1 MGTANQQP
9 IVLFHYPGSLW
20 AVKIR
25 AYFALRGIP
34 YHECIQPDV
43 MPRPDLA
50 ALNIHYRRIPVLA
63 IGRDIYFDT
72 VLMLEKLEQLIPGNT
87 LGARDPT
94 QQALE
99 KMLEKWVENAV
110 IESVVGSLPSTFMEN
125 EQMVKDRR
133 QFWVTDISIE
143 GQEKRRPQSLA
154 NMRTHFNILEKLL
167 SDDRHWVLSTD
178 NPGLADIHVAFALD
192 WIFGIPEALPERFV
206 SDEFPKTFDYL
217 KRYNRAIA
225 TANNQCLKLES
236 LAGADAAKLITESDF
251 VEPEGDVEHDPTF
264 LQKRQKVALS
274 RSDESDSS
282 RSVNR
287 DLGTLLALTPQEVV
301 IATEVTSTTPEIRL
315 HAPRWGFAVES
326 VA

>member
-1 MGTANQQP
+1 
-9 IVLFHYPGSLW
+9 
-20 AVKIR
+20 
-25 AYFALRGIP
+25 
-34 YHECIQPDV
+34 

-50 ALNIHYRRIPVLA
+50 ALSIHYRRIPVLA

-72 VLMLEKLEQLIPGNT
+72 VLMLEKLEELIPGNT

-110 IESVVGSLPSTFMEN
+110 IESVVGSLPSTFILN

-143 GQEKRRPQSLA
+143 GIGS
-154 NMRTHFNILEKLL
+154 
-167 SDDRHWVLSTD
+167 STD
-178 NPGLADIHVAFALD
+178 NPGRADIHVAFALD
-192 WIFGIPEALPERFV
+192 WVLGIPEALPERFV

-225 TANNQCLKLES
+225 TANNQCLKPES
-236 LAGADAAKLITESDF
+236 LAGPDAAKLITESDF
-251 VEPEGDVEHDPTF
+251 VELEGDVEHDHTF

-274 RSDESDSS
+274 RTDESDFS